1 VSAGGNAGSAL
12 TLTDVSFLQK
22 DGQRFTKKPL
32 DMLFQEPIERAMA
45 SWRLVNETGKEVSLP
60 LVVEYR
66 LEGAVFGPDLEQKNM
81 VMFKDGG
88 LTIRVIARAAEVQPR
103 GAPTNP

>member
-1 VSAGGNAGSAL
+1 MSAGGNAGSAL